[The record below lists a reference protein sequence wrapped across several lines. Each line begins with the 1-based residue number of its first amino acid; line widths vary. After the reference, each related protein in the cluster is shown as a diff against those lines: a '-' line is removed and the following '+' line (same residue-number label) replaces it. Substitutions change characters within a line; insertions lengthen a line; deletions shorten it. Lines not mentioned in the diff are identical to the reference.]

1 MINIVTAISKYVFI
15 LLGAVFCLHGFL
27 GHVFYKKRR
36 EQGKLRKGIV
46 QIIIV
51 LCMTVLGN
59 VVLFINRQDF
69 LFIVFLF
76 MELFYFFFLLNIFPM
91 IYKKCNRIL
100 LNDMAFLM
108 CVGMIM
114 LARLDT
120 NKLIRQYLLIWA
132 GTMVLLFIPV
142 IVEKLHFLIKLD
154 VVYCIVG
161 IVLLG
166 VVFALGNTVYG
177 ANLSINIGSFSLQP
191 SEFVKLTYVMF
202 IACMLYKGKSVGRI
216 VATSVCAALHVLI
229 LVASNDLGAALIF
242 YVTYVVMLYD
252 ATHKYRYLV
261 LGGVCAIVAG
271 VGAYFLI
278 SHVKVRVDVWLNPF
292 KYIDGKGYQLVQ
304 SVFAIGNGGWF
315 GTGLTRGLPGSI
327 PVVTKDFIF
336 PAISEEFGGLFGII
350 IIMVCLNVFFEI
362 ITVLS
367 ENRDSFNRQLLG
379 GFGIMYIF
387 QCFLNIGGT
396 INCIPSTGVTLPFV
410 SYGGSSI
417 ISSMIMIAIIQGVA
431 AKNMEQ
437 DADDVG
443 DYDEEDDKSK
453 DDDKRKR
460 NRSHEKVAV
469 RSPKMVVGSLILV
482 LIIGGYYIY
491 ELATFDESILDST
504 YNRRLSKMQ
513 EQTQRGSIYA
523 ATGEEL
529 AASIVNAD
537 GETERVYT
545 YGRLFSHVVGYTY
558 GQGAGLEGVLNY
570 QLSRSSDTFDNKLHA
585 ELTDQKYRGN
595 SVVTTLDY
603 DMQYAAYEALG
614 DSKGAVV
621 VMDRKGAILAMVS
634 KPDFNP
640 NTLMTQGT
648 DANADAP
655 LLNRAVSGMYPPGST
670 FKIMTLLAYYRD
682 CKAGERFRNFVYECN
697 GVFTK
702 DNISVACV
710 GHTAHGSVDTYDAFA
725 HSCNG
730 AFITMGLDTDVNTS
744 IETAQQLLFNKEIH
758 YHDGLGLVTSKSQYS
773 LTEDSPEWEIVQT
786 SFGQGATLIT
796 PLHNA
801 LIMQA
806 VTNRGVL
813 YEPYIVK
820 SILAPY
826 GDSVYWYDGT
836 GGDEYYGEVMSRE
849 ESIMLSVHLKKVIDV
864 SFSHVFADAPYEAAG
879 KSGTAQYGTS
889 GYEHSLFVGYMPY
902 DDPEIIVSVVLEG
915 FNENGTPDRYAV
927 NVAKDIFDAWYN
939 KKH

>member
-1 MINIVTAISKYVFI
+1 MINIVTAISKYVF
-15 LLGAVFCLHGFL
+15 LLFGAFFCLHGFL

-36 EQGKLRKGIV
+36 EQGRTRKGIV

-59 VVLFINRQDF
+59 VILFMNRADF

-76 MELFYFFFLLNIFPM
+76 MELFYFFFLMNIFPM
-91 IYKKCNRIL
+91 IYPKCNRIL

-120 NKLIRQYLLIWA
+120 NKLIRQYLLIWG
-132 GTMVLLFIPV
+132 GTIVLLLVPV

-154 VVYCIVG
+154 VLYCVVG
-161 IVLLG
+161 IMLLG
-166 VVFALGNTVYG
+166 IVFVLGNTV
-177 ANLSINIGSFSLQP
+177 
-191 SEFVKLTYVMF
+191 
-202 IACMLYKGKSVGRI
+202 
-216 VATSVCAALHVLI
+216 
-229 LVASNDLGAALIF
+229 
-242 YVTYVVMLYD
+242 
-252 ATHKYRYLV
+252 
-261 LGGVCAIVAG
+261 G
-271 VGAYFLI
+271 VGAYFVI
-278 SHVKVRVDVWLNPF
+278 SHVKVRVDVWINPF

-304 SVFAIGNGGWF
+304 SIFAIGNGGWF
-315 GTGLTRGLPGSI
+315 GTGLTKGLPGSI

-350 IIMVCLNVFFEI
+350 VIMVCLNVFFEI

-367 ENRDSFNRQLLG
+367 ENKDSFNRQLLG

-410 SYGGSSI
+410 SYGGSSV
-417 ISSMIMIAIIQGVA
+417 ISSMMMIAIVQGVA
-431 AKNMEQ
+431 AKNTGENTGEQ
-437 DADDVG
+437 
-443 DYDEEDDKSK
+443 
-453 DDDKRKR
+453 
-460 NRSHEKVAV
+460 AV
-469 RSPKMVVGSLILV
+469 RSPRMVVGSLILV
-482 LIIGGYYIY
+482 LIISAYYIY
-491 ELATFDESILDST
+491 ELASFDESILDCT

-513 EQTQRGSIYA
+513 EQTIRGSIYA

-529 AASIVNAD
+529 AASVVSVS
-537 GETERVYT
+537 GKTERIYT

-558 GQGAGLEGVLNY
+558 GEGAGLEGVLNY
-570 QLSRSSDTFDNKLHA
+570 QLSRSGDTFDNKLHA
-585 ELTDQKYRGN
+585 ELTNQKYRGN

-603 DMQYAAYEALG
+603 DMQSAAYDALG
-614 DSKGAVV
+614 NNKGAVV
-621 VMDRKGAILAMVS
+621 VMDRKGAVIAMVS

-640 NTLMTQGT
+640 NTFMAEGT
-648 DANADAP
+648 DDEADAP
-655 LLNRAVSGMYPPGST
+655 LLNRAVAGLYPPGST
-670 FKIMTLLAYYRD
+670 FKTVTLLAYYRECGAD
-682 CKAGERFRNFVYECN
+682 ERFKNFVYECS
-697 GVFTK
+697 GVFTRG
-702 DNISVACV
+702 NISVACV
-710 GHTAHGSVDTYDAFA
+710 GHTAHGSVDTYGAFA

-730 AFITMGLDTDVNTS
+730 AFITMGLDTDIAIS
-744 IETAQQLLFNKEIH
+744 IETAEELLFNQELH
-758 YHDGLGLVTSKSQYS
+758 YHDGLGLVTGKSQYT
-773 LTEDSPEWEIVQT
+773 LGKMSPEWEFVQT

-796 PLHNA
+796 PIHNA

-806 VTNRGVL
+806 VANGGVL

-820 SILAPY
+820 AILTPDGRTEY
-826 GDSVYWYDGT
+826 SYDGM
-836 GGDEYYGEVMSRE
+836 GGDEYYGEVMDSDEAR
-849 ESIMLSVHLKKVIDV
+849 MLSEHLKQVIEV
-864 SFSHVFADAPYEAAG
+864 GFPHVFSEVPYEAAG
-879 KSGTAQYGTS
+879 KSGTAQYGTE

-902 DDPEIIVSVVLEG
+902 DDPEIIVSVVLES

>member
-15 LLGAVFCLHGFL
+15 LLGAFFCLHGFL

-36 EQGKLRKGIV
+36 ERGKLRKGIV

-69 LFIVFLF
+69 LFMVFLF

-91 IYKKCNRIL
+91 IYRKCNRIL

-108 CVGMIM
+108 CIGMIM

-120 NKLIRQYLLIWA
+120 DKLIRQYVLIWA
-132 GTMVLLFIPV
+132 GTLILLFVPV
-142 IVEKLHFLIKLD
+142 IVEKLHFLIKMDIL
-154 VVYCIVG
+154 YCVVG
-161 IVLLG
+161 IILLG
-166 VVFALGNTVYG
+166 VVFVLGNTVYG
-177 ANLSINIGSFSLQP
+177 ANLSISIGGFSFQP

-202 IACMLYKGKSVGRI
+202 IACMLYKGKSTSRI
-216 VATSVCAALHVLI
+216 VVTSVCAAMHVLI
-229 LVASNDLGAALIF
+229 LAASNDLGAALIF

-252 ATHKYRYLV
+252 ATHKHRYLV
-261 LGGVCAIVAG
+261 LGGICAVAAG
-271 VGAYFLI
+271 VGAYFVI
-278 SHVKVRVDVWLNPF
+278 SHVRVRVDVWINPF

-304 SVFAIGNGGWF
+304 SIFAIGNGGWF
-315 GTGLTRGLPGSI
+315 GTGLTKGLPGSI

-367 ENRDSFNRQLLG
+367 ENRDTFNRQLLG

-396 INCIPSTGVTLPFV
+396 INCIPSTGVTLPFM

-437 DADDVG
+437 EAIIVDDN
-443 DYDEEDDKSK
+443 DESDEAFQDEQ
-453 DDDKRKR
+453 
-460 NRSHEKVAV
+460 HEKAPVQTV
-469 RSPKMVVGSLILV
+469 RSPRMVVGSLILV
-482 LIIGGYYIY
+482 LIISGYYIY
-491 ELATFDESILDST
+491 ELATFDTSILDST
-504 YNRRLSKMQ
+504 YNRRLGKMQ
-513 EQTQRGSIYA
+513 EQTKRGSIYA

-529 AASIVNAD
+529 ASSIVNAD
-537 GETERVYT
+537 GEVQRVYT
-545 YGRLFSHVVGYTY
+545 YGKLFSHVVGYTY
-558 GQGAGLEGVLNY
+558 GEGAGLEGVLNY

-585 ELTDQKYRGN
+585 ELTNQKYRGN

-603 DMQYAAYEALG
+603 DMQYAASEALG
-614 DSKGAVV
+614 INKGAVV
-621 VMDRKGAILAMVS
+621 VMDRNGAILAMVS

-648 DANADAP
+648 DSSADAP

-670 FKIMTLLAYYRD
+670 FKILTLLSYYRECNAD
-682 CKAGERFRNFVYECN
+682 ERFKNFVYECS

-702 DNISVACV
+702 DDISVACV
-710 GHTAHGSVDTYDAFA
+710 GHTAHGSVDTYGAFA

-730 AFITMGLDTDVNTS
+730 AFITMGLETDVNTS
-744 IETAQQLLFNKEIH
+744 LETAEILLFNKEIH
-758 YHDGLGLVTSKSQYS
+758 YHDGLGPVTSKSQYA
-773 LTEDSPEWEIVQT
+773 LTEDSAEWEVIQT

-796 PLHNA
+796 PIHNA
-801 LIMQA
+801 LIMQSIA
-806 VTNRGVL
+806 NDGVL

-820 SILAPY
+820 NILAPN
-826 GDSVYWYDGT
+826 GSSVYSYDGT
-836 GGDEYYGEVMSRE
+836 GGDEYYGEVMSE
-849 ESIMLSVHLKKVIDV
+849 DEAKMLQAHLKQVIEV
-864 SFSHVFADAPYEAAG
+864 SFSHVFSEAPYEVAG

-889 GYEHSLFVGYMPY
+889 GYEHSLFVGFIPN
-902 DDPEIIVSVVLEG
+902 DESGIIVSVVLEG
-915 FNENGTPDRYAV
+915 FNEEGMPDRYAV

-939 KKH
+939 KKD

>member
-1 MINIVTAISKYVFI
+1 MINIVTAISKYVF
-15 LLGAVFCLHGFL
+15 LLFGAFFCLHGFL

-36 EQGKLRKGIV
+36 EQGRTRKGIV

-59 VVLFINRQDF
+59 VILFMNRADF

-76 MELFYFFFLLNIFPM
+76 MELFYFFFLMNIFPM
-91 IYKKCNRIL
+91 IYPKCNRIL

-120 NKLIRQYLLIWA
+120 NKLIRQYLLIWG
-132 GTMVLLFIPV
+132 GTIVLLLVPV

-154 VVYCIVG
+154 VLYCVVG
-161 IVLLG
+161 IMLLG
-166 VVFALGNTVYG
+166 IVFVLGNTVYG

-202 IACMLYKGKSVGRI
+202 IACMLYKGKSLGRI
-216 VATSVCAALHVLI
+216 AVTSVCAAAHVLI

-252 ATHKYRYLV
+252 ATHRHRYLI
-261 LGGVCAIVAG
+261 LGGVCALVAG
-271 VGAYFLI
+271 VGAYFVI
-278 SHVKVRVDVWLNPF
+278 SHVKVRVDVWINPF

-304 SVFAIGNGGWF
+304 SIFAIGNGGWF
-315 GTGLTRGLPGSI
+315 GTGLTKGLPGSI

-350 IIMVCLNVFFEI
+350 VIMVCLNVFFEI

-367 ENRDSFNRQLLG
+367 ENKDSFNRQLLG

-410 SYGGSSI
+410 SYGGSSV
-417 ISSMIMIAIIQGVA
+417 ISSMMMIAIVQGVA
-431 AKNMEQ
+431 AKNTGENTGEQ
-437 DADDVG
+437 
-443 DYDEEDDKSK
+443 
-453 DDDKRKR
+453 
-460 NRSHEKVAV
+460 AV
-469 RSPKMVVGSLILV
+469 RSPRMVVGSLILV
-482 LIIGGYYIY
+482 LIISAYYIY
-491 ELATFDESILDST
+491 ELASFDESILDCT

-513 EQTQRGSIYA
+513 EQTIRGSIYA

-529 AASIVNAD
+529 AASVVSVS
-537 GETERVYT
+537 GKTERIYT

-558 GQGAGLEGVLNY
+558 GEGAGLEGVLNY
-570 QLSRSSDTFDNKLHA
+570 QLSRSGDTFDNKLHA
-585 ELTDQKYRGN
+585 ELTNQKYRGN

-603 DMQYAAYEALG
+603 DMQSAAYDALG
-614 DSKGAVV
+614 NNKGAVV
-621 VMDRKGAILAMVS
+621 VMDRKGAVIAMVS

-640 NTLMTQGT
+640 NTFIAEGT
-648 DANADAP
+648 DAEADAP
-655 LLNRAVSGMYPPGST
+655 LLNRAVAGLYPPGST
-670 FKIMTLLAYYRD
+670 FKTVTLLAYYRECGAD
-682 CKAGERFRNFVYECN
+682 ERFKNFVYECS

-702 DNISVACV
+702 GNISVACV
-710 GHTAHGSVDTYDAFA
+710 GHTAHGSVDTYGAFA

-730 AFITMGLDTDVNTS
+730 AFITMGLDTDIAIS
-744 IETAQQLLFNKEIH
+744 IETAEELLFNQELH
-758 YHDGLGLVTSKSQYS
+758 YHDGLGLVTGKSQYT
-773 LTEDSPEWEIVQT
+773 LGKMSPEWEFVQT

-796 PLHNA
+796 PIHNA

-806 VTNRGVL
+806 VANGGVL

-820 SILAPY
+820 VILTPDGRTEY
-826 GDSVYWYDGT
+826 SYDGM
-836 GGDEYYGEVMSRE
+836 GGDEYYGEVMDSDEAR
-849 ESIMLSVHLKKVIDV
+849 MLSEHLKQVIEV
-864 SFSHVFADAPYEAAG
+864 GFPHVFSEAPYEAAG
-879 KSGTAQYGTS
+879 KSGTAQYGTE

-902 DDPEIIVSVVLEG
+902 DDPEIIVSVVLES

-927 NVAKDIFDAWYN
+927 NVAKDIFDAWYD